1 MEYSL
6 NNIRWIRVISSALI
20 AIALSYLIIILITTG
35 YAFILAFQVRSKPD
49 QVAISHFA
57 EMLGRWLMPLLEMLL
72 TFFVALISTK
82 KIGKDISL
90 NGFLMGIL
98 AGMFGVALKFAYGNQ
113 FNYRAVLLFL
123 IITGFGFLGG
133 FVTQK
138 RIEKKMK
145 SPA

>member
-1 MEYSL
+1 M
-6 NNIRWIRVISSALI
+6 V
-20 AIALSYLIIILITTG
+20 IALSYLIIILITTG
-35 YAFILAFQVRSKPD
+35 YAFILAFQVRGKPD

-57 EMLGRWLMPLLEMLL
+57 EMLGRWLMHLLEIFL

-90 NGFLMGIL
+90 NGFIMGIL
-98 AGMFGVALKFAYGNQ
+98 AGMFGVVLEFAYGSQ

-123 IITGFGFLGG
+123 IMAGFGFLGG
-133 FVTQK
+133 FFTQK

>member
-6 NNIRWIRVISSALI
+6 KNIYWIRVISSALI
-20 AIALSYLIIILITTG
+20 VIALSYLVILLITAC
-35 YAFILAFQVRSKPD
+35 YAFILAFQVRGKPD

-57 EMLGRWLMPLLEMLL
+57 AMVGRWLMPILEVLL

-82 KIGKDISL
+82 KIEKGISF
-90 NGFLMGIL
+90 NGLVIGIL
-98 AGMFGVALKFAYGNQ
+98 AGILSVALKLTYGSQ
-113 FNYRAVLLFL
+113 FDYRAMLLFL
-123 IITGFGFLGG
+123 IIMGSGFLGG
-133 FVTQK
+133 FITQK